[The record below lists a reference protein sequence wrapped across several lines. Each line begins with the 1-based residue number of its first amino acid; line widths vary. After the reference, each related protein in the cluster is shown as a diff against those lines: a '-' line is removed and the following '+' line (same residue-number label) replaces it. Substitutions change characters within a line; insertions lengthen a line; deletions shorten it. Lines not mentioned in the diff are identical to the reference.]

1 MINLDCEDY
10 ENFRSNP
17 VIAMACLPNDQFYLN
32 LEMKAII
39 IREFGDVD
47 KLQLAE
53 VNRPDFNKDQILI
66 KVMAAG
72 INPVDTKIRS
82 GNHISSHRLQLPAI
96 LGKDMSGVIE
106 SVGENVKEFKIGDMV
121 FGCINNTY
129 AEYVV
134 ASPEFIVK
142 KPENISFEVAAAV
155 SLAGLTA
162 YQAINDHLKV
172 SSGQRVLIQSAAG
185 GVGHM
190 AVQFAKL
197 QGAFVSGTASGK
209 NIEFLK
215 DLGVDQSINYK
226 EEKFEEIATN
236 IDAVMDT
243 MGGEILYRSIAL
255 VKPGGKVVCLPS
267 STKDDPKAIALARER
282 GVELIWFMMHP
293 EKAVLQIISK
303 LLKEE
308 KLRVKVQKVFPMKEI
323 AQAHQLIESHGV
335 SGKVVIR
342 LNNEG

>member
-1 MINLDCEDY
+1 
-10 ENFRSNP
+10 
-17 VIAMACLPNDQFYLN
+17 
-32 LEMKAII
+32 MKAIVI
-39 IREFGDVD
+39 KEFGGVD

-53 VNRPDFNKDQILI
+53 VKRPEPTADQVLI
-66 KVMAAG
+66 KIMAAG
-72 INPVDTKIRS
+72 VNPVDAKIRS
-82 GNHISSHRLQLPAI
+82 GEHISCISLTLPAI
-96 LGKDMSGVIE
+96 LGKDMSGVVE
-106 SVGENVKEFKIGDMV
+106 SVGENVREFKVGDPV

-129 AEYVV
+129 AAYVA

-162 YQAINDHLKV
+162 YQAINDHLNV

-185 GVGHM
+185 GVGHL

-197 QGAFVSGTASGK
+197 RGAFVSGTASGE

-215 DLGVDQSINYK
+215 DLGVDQPIDYK
-226 EEKFEEIATN
+226 TEKFEEVATN

-267 STKDDPKAIALARER
+267 STKDDPHAIALAAER
-282 GVELIWFMMHP
+282 GVELIWFMMQP
-293 EKAVLQIISK
+293 EKEVLQLISD
-303 LLKEE
+303 LLKDE
-308 KLRVKVQKVFPMKEI
+308 KLKVEIQQVFPMQEV

-335 SGKVVIR
+335 RGKIVLER
-342 LNNEG
+342 LVPKIDE